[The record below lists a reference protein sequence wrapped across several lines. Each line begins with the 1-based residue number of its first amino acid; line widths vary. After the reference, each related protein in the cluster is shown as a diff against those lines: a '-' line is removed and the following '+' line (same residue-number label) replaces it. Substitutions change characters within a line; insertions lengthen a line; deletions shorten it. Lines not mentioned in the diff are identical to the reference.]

1 MNEDSPS
8 GVTCAICNIVIVIF
22 LLITMLHIVS
32 ISCNI
37 SEMKN
42 NITTTNTT
50 ETIQINGKEYKQV
63 KEENTETGKKVYYII
78 KQEKSDV
85 KNINIE

>member
-1 MNEDSPS
+1 MLALFVIMLIMI
-8 GVTCAICNIVIVIF
+8 GQININLNDI
-22 LLITMLHIVS
+22 
-32 ISCNI
+32 
-37 SEMKN
+37 KN
-42 NITTTNTT
+42 NITAK

-63 KEENTETGKKVYYII
+63 KEENIESGKKVYYII

>member
-1 MNEDSPS
+1 MINII
-8 GVTCAICNIVIVIF
+8 VTGDKIDKI
-22 LLITMLHIVS
+22 
-32 ISCNI
+32 
-37 SEMKN
+37 KD
-42 NITTTNTT
+42 NITTNVT
-50 ETIQINGKEYKQV
+50 ETISINGKEYKQV

>member
-1 MNEDSPS
+1 MEDSFS
-8 GVTCAICNIVIVIF
+8 STISAICNSIMLVLFIIM
-22 LLITMLHIVS
+22 LIMIGQ
-32 ISCNI
+32 INI
-37 SEMKN
+37 NLNDIKN
-42 NITTTNTT
+42 NITAK

-63 KEENTETGKKVYYII
+63 KEENTEAGKKVYYII

>member
-1 MNEDSPS
+1 MNDESIS
-8 GVTCAICNIVIVIF
+8 GTTCALCNIVMVIF
-22 LLITMLHIVS
+22 LLIIMIHI
-32 ISCNI
+32 ININCNVDK
-37 SEMKN
+37 MKN
-42 NITTTNTT
+42 DVINTT
-50 ETIQINGKEYKQV
+50 ETISINGKEYKQV